1 MAADTFQRYL
11 SHGGKPLGSGRIRF
25 ALFVL
30 DLSAAV
36 SAVIG
41 GIAVAVNVDSFP
53 REWLAGSPFSDYV
66 LPGAILAVVVGG
78 TAAFAA
84 ATAARGPRVGAPAS
98 VVAGLVLV
106 GWISGELLVLNQNSA
121 STSPRSVVEPIYFV
135 VGLAMVALGLILW
148 RRGRRPSA

>member
-1 MAADTFQRYL
+1 M
-11 SHGGKPLGSGRIRF
+11 GSGRIRF

-36 SAVIG
+36 STVIG

-53 REWLAGSPFSDYV
+53 REWLAGSPFSDYL

-78 TAAFAA
+78 TAVFAA
-84 ATAARGPRVGAPAS
+84 VTTARDPWVGAPAS

-106 GWISGELLVLNQNSA
+106 GWITGELLVLNQNSA
-121 STSPRSVVEPIYFV
+121 STSPRSPVEALYFV
-135 VGLAMVALGLILW
+135 VGLAMAVVGLILW
-148 RRGRRPSA
+148 RRGRRAAAG

>member
-1 MAADTFQRYL
+1 V
-11 SHGGKPLGSGRIRF
+11 GSGRIRF

-53 REWLAGSPFSDYV
+53 RAWLAGSPFGDYV
-66 LPGAILAVVVGG
+66 LPGAILAIVVGG

-84 ATAARGPRVGAPAS
+84 AAVARVPRVGAATS
-98 VVAGLVLV
+98 IVAGAVLM
-106 GWISGELLVLNQNSA
+106 GWILGELLVLNQNSA
-121 STSPRSVVEPIYFV
+121 STSPRSPVEAIYFV
-135 VGLAMVALGLILW
+135 VGLAMVALGLILA
-148 RRGRRPSA
+148 RRGRRSAAA